1 MGIFTLKKYFF
12 YKGDINNFYTIY
24 TNIIKPLMINRKV
37 CIEVCFWPCQNL
49 YKLLYNLYTV
59 WNVTFILHIF
69 RDINRLRFSLSTRQ
83 TRKTITIIFFYSK
96 KGEKL
101 MIRVSSISNLRKIED
116 YQHQFDEVWA
126 IVRSL
131 SRPIPGV
138 KQVAVPSPSVDL
150 FHKYLAKKKC
160 KGMGRKGFPW
170 NVCSSV
176 HSWNEGICRSHE
188 QAYRAVRCR

>member
-1 MGIFTLKKYFF
+1 
-12 YKGDINNFYTIY
+12 
-24 TNIIKPLMINRKV
+24 
-37 CIEVCFWPCQNL
+37 
-49 YKLLYNLYTV
+49 
-59 WNVTFILHIF
+59 
-69 RDINRLRFSLSTRQ
+69 
-83 TRKTITIIFFYSK
+83 
-96 KGEKL
+96 

-160 KGMGRKGFPW
+160 KGMG
-170 NVCSSV
+170 
-176 HSWNEGICRSHE
+176 
-188 QAYRAVRCR
+188 AVNIIKCKKIKPSLAVLPLERVFFIMISPVP